1 MDAAQRIR
9 QLGDWLA
16 GTDIAVLEL
25 STPDTRLWLDRGT
38 AASPTPPARAAAP
51 TSATTATSAMA
62 TTTGA
67 DRAPRP
73 AGRLVK
79 AQSVGVFLDT
89 HPLATGPLASVGARV
104 AAGQVLGLLRIGAL
118 LLPVTAPADAVDTDD
133 AILSDVEMA
142 LAQRGV
148 DELQPLDALT
158 PRVTLV
164 ASR

>member
-25 STPDTRLWLDRGT
+25 STPDTRIRLDRGT
-38 AASPTPPARAAAP
+38 AASPTSPARAAAP
-51 TSATTATSAMA
+51 AVATTA
-62 TTTGA
+62 TTGA

-73 AGRLVK
+73 AGQVVK

-89 HPLATGPLASVGARV
+89 HPLAAGPLAPVGARV

-118 LLPVTAPADAVDTDD
+118 LLPVTAPADAVVARVLATPGE
-133 AILSDVEMA
+133 AVGYGTA
-142 LAQRGV
+142 LF
-148 DELQPLDALT
+148 DLNDPND
-158 PRVTLV
+158 PK
-164 ASR
+164 

>member
-25 STPDTRLWLDRGT
+25 STPDTRLRLDRGT
-38 AASPTPPARAAAP
+38 AASPTPPARAATP
-51 TSATTATSAMA
+51 TSATTATAA
-62 TTTGA
+62 TAGT

-73 AGRLVK
+73 AGQLVR

-89 HPLATGPLASVGARV
+89 HPLAAAPLAPVGARV

-118 LLPVTAPADAVDTDD
+118 LLPVTAPADAVVARVLATPG
-133 AILSDVEMA
+133 AAVGYGTA
-142 LAQRGV
+142 LFDLNDPNA
-148 DELQPLDALT
+148 PK
-158 PRVTLV
+158 
-164 ASR
+164 